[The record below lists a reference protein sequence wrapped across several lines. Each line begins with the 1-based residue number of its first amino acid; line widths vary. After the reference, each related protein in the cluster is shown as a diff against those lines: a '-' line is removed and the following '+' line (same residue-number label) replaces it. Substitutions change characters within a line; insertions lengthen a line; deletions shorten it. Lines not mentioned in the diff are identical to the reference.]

1 MTLQAKKLILIVT
14 ASIAAYKS
22 YEILR
27 LLQKAG
33 ATVRVVLS
41 RQAGQL
47 VSPLAFQ
54 ALTGESVQS
63 ELFDAQSE
71 LKIDHIALA
80 RWADGLVIAPAT
92 ADSLAKIAGGFAD
105 ELWNTLLLAT
115 TAPIFIAPAMNVLM
129 WQQPIVQENLQK
141 LQQRG
146 LKIIQPET
154 GYQACGSDGAGRL
167 AEPSTIVNVLAGF
180 YASALKNTA
189 GQGATKMYQDVA
201 ILITAGPTYEFID
214 SVRFLGNHSSGRMG
228 YALAAAALDLG
239 ASVTLISG
247 PVALPAPSGCR
258 FFAVTSALEMFDCVM
273 QEIQKN
279 QIFIANAA
287 VADYR
292 PAEVFAD
299 KYKKEQLG
307 EAWQLTLVR
316 NPDIVATVAAL
327 PKPPF
332 CLGFAAETAST
343 LADAEAKRQRKKLPA
358 LAVNRIDVPDQGFN
372 SENNALT
379 LLWQVG
385 NMPAPQQ
392 WTFPKQSKAAL
403 ALALLTTL
411 APIFQ
416 TFQQTFQKNL
426 QE

>member
-41 RQAGQL
+41 KSAQQL

-54 ALTGESVQS
+54 ALSGHAVQS

-71 LKIDHIALA
+71 LQIDHIALA
-80 RWADGLVIAPAT
+80 RWAEGIIIAPAT
-92 ADSLAKIAGGFAD
+92 ADSVAKIAAGFAD
-105 ELWNTLLLAT
+105 ELWNTVLLAT

-129 WQQPIVQENLQK
+129 WQQAIVQENIQR

-146 LKIIQPET
+146 IKIIAPEA

-167 AEPSTIVNVLAGF
+167 AEPLTIVSALADF
-180 YASALKNTA
+180 YASVLKTA
-189 GQGATKMYQDVA
+189 TVTKIYQGIDF
-201 ILITAGPTYEFID
+201 LITAGPTYEFID
-214 SVRFLGNHSSGRMG
+214 SVRFLGNQSSGRMG
-228 YALAAAALDLG
+228 YALAKAAMDLG
-239 ASVTLISG
+239 ASVTLVSG
-247 PVALPAPSGCR
+247 PVALAAPPGCR
-258 FFAVTSALEMFDCVM
+258 FFAVTSAVEMFDCVM
-273 QEIQKN
+273 QEVQKN
-279 QIFIANAA
+279 QFFIANAA

-292 PAEVFAD
+292 PLEVFAD

-307 EAWQLTLVR
+307 EQWQLTLQR
-316 NPDIVATVAAL
+316 NPDILATVAAL
-327 PKPPF
+327 ANAPF
-332 CLGFAAETAST
+332 CLGFAAETAQS

-358 LAVNRIDVPDQGFN
+358 LAVNRIDLPDQGFN
-372 SENNALT
+372 SENNELT
-379 LLWQVG
+379 LIWQVEA
-385 NMPAPQQ
+385 MFSPQQ
-392 WTFPKQSKAAL
+392 LLFPKQSKADL

-416 TFQQTFQKNL
+416 KHSL
-426 QE
+426 EK